1 MKMLKI
7 LGHRGMGKG
16 EGENSLLSLIRAT
29 QLGADGVETDV
40 WLTKDGS
47 LILTHDEDLKRLF
60 GVDIKIKEVSYKELK
75 KARLISDE
83 KLTTLEKAYLE
94 LPDDVVINVEIKDPD
109 AARFVVPL
117 VKSFDALER
126 TVFSSF
132 IHECLSEVRKADP
145 KAKIGLLIGED
156 AEGKGLEYI
165 EELIGHYAPFSLH
178 LPVQIFERFGLKIGL
193 ELLKSLRDEGIKI
206 ALWTLNDPELALKIK
221 TQCDY
226 LITDNLM
233 SMLAI
238 KGRR

>member
-1 MKMLKI
+1 MLKI

-109 AARFVVPL
+109 AARFVVPKEL
-117 VKSFDALER
+117 FFLL
-126 TVFSSF
+126 
-132 IHECLSEVRKADP
+132 LSTSA
-145 KAKIGLLIGED
+145 
-156 AEGKGLEYI
+156 Y
-165 EELIGHYAPFSLH
+165 
-178 LPVQIFERFGLKIGL
+178 LK
-193 ELLKSLRDEGIKI
+193 
-206 ALWTLNDPELALKIK
+206 
-221 TQCDY
+221 
-226 LITDNLM
+226 
-233 SMLAI
+233 
-238 KGRR
+238 